1 MSDDKPQGTASQ
13 QEVRRLKLLGGG
25 SGLGIAGG
33 FAAMMRE
40 MVVGNLMCKLR
51 EWQKDGKGLKA
62 VLEDI
67 ADEHI
72 EMVMEASLQH
82 RPEDVRH
89 LLKQLPTDEAR
100 LEYLQ
105 ALDVCH
111 RCGAT
116 PRSSACRGQA
126 G

>member
-13 QEVRRLKLLGGG
+13 QEARRLKLLEGGG
-25 SGLGIAGG
+25 GLGIGGSLAG
-33 FAAMMRE
+33 MMTQ
-40 MVVGNLMCKLR
+40 MVVANMMAKLS
-51 EWQKDGKGLKA
+51 EWKMGGKGLDT
-62 VLEDI
+62 VLEEI
-67 ADEHI
+67 AKEHI

-116 PRSSACRGQA
+116 PRSSACRGRD